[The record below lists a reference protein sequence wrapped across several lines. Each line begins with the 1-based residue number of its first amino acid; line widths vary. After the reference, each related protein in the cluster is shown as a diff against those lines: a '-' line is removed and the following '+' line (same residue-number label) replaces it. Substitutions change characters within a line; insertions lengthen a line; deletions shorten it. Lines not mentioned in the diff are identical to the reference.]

1 MHETAIADRP
11 RRGHG
16 QGYQTMTGA
25 VPQPSTVREY
35 LLAIQAGAAE
45 PPTAARLLGISIV
58 EVGDRH
64 AVFALVP
71 RLEHL
76 NGNSAVHGG
85 FLATL
90 ADFVLVGAIN
100 HIAVTSTVATV
111 ALNVTYQRAV
121 TLATG
126 EIRAAGTVLHATE
139 RTATVEAKITDLAG
153 QLHAHATATCVISH
167 PPVPEPSR

>member
-1 MHETAIADRP
+1 
-11 RRGHG
+11 
-16 QGYQTMTGA
+16 MTRTGT
-25 VPQPSTVREY
+25 QPSTVREY

-58 EVGDRH
+58 EVGDRR

-71 RLEHL
+71 RFEHL

-126 EIRAAGTVLHATE
+126 EIRAAGTVLHATA
-139 RTATVEAKITDLAG
+139 RTATVEARITDLAG

-167 PPVPEPSR
+167 PPISQVPR